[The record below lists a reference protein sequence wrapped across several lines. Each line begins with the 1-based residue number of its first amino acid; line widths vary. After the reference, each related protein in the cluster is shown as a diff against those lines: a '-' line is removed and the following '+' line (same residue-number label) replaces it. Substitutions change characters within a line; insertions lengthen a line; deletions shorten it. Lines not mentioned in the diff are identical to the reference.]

1 MPATHRYAALTVFG
15 FLALLGGCK
24 TKVTG
29 PSRPRVIPPGVAGTI
44 SEYADLIGAN
54 EMLVKGYGMVV
65 GLGDGGSSEVPGA
78 IREYLVQ
85 DMLKRG
91 IASPRAG
98 AGALSVSRMLKD
110 KDTAVVVIGGQIPP
124 AAPVGTRFDLHVEAP
139 PRTQTTNLDGGYLLP
154 VDLRFALAGRMA
166 TFWRSRPWG
175 EGKGS
180 VFVNPFA
187 ARAESLA
194 QAKLRSGTVLNGG
207 VVTRER
213 SIRLELRRPSYH
225 IAGLIER
232 LVNERFTT
240 DEDKKVAEAKTSAM
254 VDLHIPP
261 AWRDDYRHFLE
272 LVMHLYLVGGPG
284 GNERHARQ
292 LARAIV
298 LPTAR
303 HEDIALVWEAMG
315 KQVLGVILE
324 HYTSDNQAAAFYAAR
339 TGLRLGDAMA
349 LDPMIEIAQRP
360 SPFQIAAVEAL
371 GDASQFRQ
379 VARKIKWMLSS
390 TDELLRVAAYEALL
404 KHGWSSSI
412 RRVAA
417 TRHFVLDVVD
427 SDRDYV
433 IYATR
438 TGEPK
443 IVMFGRKI
451 PIRLPVF
458 YSPGDE
464 LVTVNASDKDKA
476 VVVYRKLPRGAGN
489 SAPFN
494 VDPLAEQ
501 LAKTLAMRAEPGID
515 GKVQGLG
522 LSYSQVVGVLQGM
535 CQAGHIPA
543 RFVLQ
548 QPPAIRRIYSAAT
561 GVGRP
566 DTPEE

>member
-390 TDELLRVAAYEALL
+390 TD
-404 KHGWSSSI
+404 
-412 RRVAA
+412 
-417 TRHFVLDVVD
+417 
-427 SDRDYV
+427 
-433 IYATR
+433 
-438 TGEPK
+438 
-443 IVMFGRKI
+443 
-451 PIRLPVF
+451 
-458 YSPGDE
+458 
-464 LVTVNASDKDKA
+464 
-476 VVVYRKLPRGAGN
+476 
-489 SAPFN
+489 
-494 VDPLAEQ
+494 
-501 LAKTLAMRAEPGID
+501 
-515 GKVQGLG
+515 
-522 LSYSQVVGVLQGM
+522 
-535 CQAGHIPA
+535 
-543 RFVLQ
+543 
-548 QPPAIRRIYSAAT
+548 
-561 GVGRP
+561 
-566 DTPEE
+566 